1 MTNPIRLQRNALGPW
16 VGTGGGGGGGAT
28 TALYTDTIRVDDMDF
43 EGGAV
48 LTDFVTPVNSK
59 RYRAIYM
66 PKGSDVHFDT
76 PMHPKYDG
84 SGVTLAVHWQVI
96 DGSHGTQQG
105 CQYAARYF
113 QNTNPLDV
121 AYTVRNFT
129 LQADTANYL
138 KYIDTTVLTIE
149 GAYAANSDLYL
160 TFFDP
165 VTNPVSGG
173 LYLLSMQL
181 RYTITIP

>member
-1 MTNPIRLQRNALGPW
+1 MNSSIRLQRNSIGPW
-16 VGTGGGGGGGAT
+16 VGTGGGGAGAT
-28 TALYTDTIRVDDMDF
+28 SMLFTDTIRVDDMDF
-43 EGGAV
+43 EGGAT

-59 RYRAIYM
+59 RYRAIFM

-76 PMHPKYDG
+76 PLHTKYDG
-84 SGVTLAVHWQVI
+84 TGITLAMHWQVI
-96 DGSHGTQQG
+96 DGSHGTPQACKYQ
-105 CQYAARYF
+105 ARF
-113 QNTNPLDV
+113 FRSGDALDV
-121 AYTVRNFT
+121 AYTQRNFT
-129 LQADTANYL
+129 LQADGANYI

-149 GAYAANSDLYL
+149 GVYAANSDLYL

-181 RYTITIP
+181 RYAITIP